1 MRVSEGAGGRRS
13 SWRMLVLA
21 TAGLMVMSILGTGS
35 VLAARP
41 NLIVTG
47 NAEPGTTGDTATTAQ
62 PTTVSTNDTVQFT
75 TSIFNDDTS
84 NVSQLYF
91 TTLTNP
97 GGATVSSI
105 TADRPGCAIDTTPLC
120 TFGALRPEEHVRVTI
135 ILTTPAVA
143 NASVTTCPV
152 GPAGQPATLSGS
164 APYFCVDLRWYANGF
179 PEGGNNSHG
188 DYFDWFDG
196 ATLNGDA
203 INFRGRFVYLSG
215 QKVVGNSLNV
225 GTSNKQGTQATVNDL
240 DIPVTV
246 LDGPNVPKICT
257 TGLITLVGGAHSG
270 ETFDCATL
278 TSETSDVNVD
288 NSNIVSTFALLV
300 KFNQA
305 PSGLK
310 GSNPR
315 ALHQYTTPGGAII
328 TESITNQCTFVAG
341 VPTNIP
347 CLVVGNGAKQVT
359 IWNDHNGKFNF

>member
-75 TSIFNDDTS
+75 TSIYNDDTS

-120 TFGALRPEEHVRVTI
+120 TFGALRPDEHVRVTI
-135 ILTTPAVA
+135 VLTTPAVA
-143 NASVTTCPV
+143 NSSVTSCPV
-152 GPAGQPATLSGS
+152 GPSGQPATLSGS
-164 APYFCVDLRWYANGF
+164 APYFCIDLRWYANGF

-203 INFRGRFVYLSG
+203 INFHGRFVYLSG

-246 LDGPNVPKICT
+246 LDGSSVPKICT
-257 TGLITLVGGAHSG
+257 TSIALTAGG
-270 ETFDCATL
+270 TFDCTTL
-278 TSETSDVNVD
+278 SSETSDVNV
-288 NSNIVSTFALLV
+288 NNGKIVSTFALLV

-305 PSGLK
+305 PAGLK
-310 GSNPR
+310 GSTPR
-315 ALHQYTTPGGAII
+315 ALHQYVNTLGA
-328 TESITNQCTFVAG
+328 TVNELITNQCQFSAPG

-347 CLVVGNGAKQVT
+347 CLDVGNGAKQVT